1 MPREYAVEA
10 IRTLRRH
17 GERLKAL
24 LLVSEIRTVAADEL
38 WMSPC
43 YQTSC
48 VAFHFSFKRDW
59 PALKTLLPGLEE
71 ALAPFQPRPHWGK
84 IFTMPPEK
92 IRARYP
98 RLADFQALLHTH
110 DPRGKFRNAFVERN
124 IVKM

>member
-1 MPREYAVEA
+1 
-10 IRTLRRH
+10 
-17 GERLKAL
+17 
-24 LLVSEIRTVAADEL
+24 
-38 WMSPC
+38 MSPC

-84 IFTMPPEK
+84 MFTMPPEK

-110 DPRGKFRNAFVERN
+110 DPRGKFRNAFVERT
-124 IVKM
+124 IVAM